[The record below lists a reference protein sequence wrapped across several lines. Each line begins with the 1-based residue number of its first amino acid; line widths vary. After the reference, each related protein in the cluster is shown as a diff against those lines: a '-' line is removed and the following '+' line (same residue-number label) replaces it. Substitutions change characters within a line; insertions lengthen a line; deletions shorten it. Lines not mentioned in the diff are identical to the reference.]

1 MARTFSSARHQALR
15 KYIAEKR
22 KKSGLRQVDLAKL
35 LRRNQSYVTN
45 LERGQKAVEVV
56 ELIEWAEAIGFD
68 PADAVK
74 RIAKF
79 R

>member
-1 MARTFSSARHQALR
+1 
-15 KYIAEKR
+15 
-22 KKSGLRQVDLAKL
+22 VDLAKL
-35 LRRNQSYVTN
+35 LQRNQSYVTN

-74 RIAKF
+74 RIAKV

>member
-1 MARTFSSARHQALR
+1 MARTFSSARHEALR
-15 KYIAEKR
+15 NYIVEKR
-22 KKSGLRQVDLAKL
+22 KKSRLRQVDLAKL
-35 LRRNQSYVTN
+35 LQRNQSYVTN

-74 RIAKF
+74 RIAKV

>member
-15 KYIAEKR
+15 KYIVEKR

-68 PADAVK
+68 AADAVK
-74 RIAKF
+74 RIAKV

>member
-1 MARTFSSARHQALR
+1 MARTFSSARHEALR
-15 KYIAEKR
+15 KYIVEKR
-22 KKSGLRQVDLAKL
+22 KKSRLRQVDLAKL
-35 LRRNQSYVTN
+35 LKRNQSYVTN

>member
-1 MARTFSSARHQALR
+1 MARTFSSARHEALR
-15 KYIAEKR
+15 KYIVEKR
-22 KKSGLRQVDLAKL
+22 KKSLLRQVDLAKL
-35 LRRNQSYVTN
+35 LKRNQSYVTN

-68 PADAVK
+68 PADAV
-74 RIAKF
+74 RRVAKV

>member
-1 MARTFSSARHQALR
+1 MARTFSSARHEALR
-15 KYIAEKR
+15 KYIVEKR
-22 KKSGLRQVDLAKL
+22 KKSRLRQVDLAKL
-35 LRRNQSYVTN
+35 LKRNQSYVTN

-68 PADAVK
+68 AADVVK
-74 RIAKF
+74 RIAKV

>member
-15 KYIAEKR
+15 KYIVEKR